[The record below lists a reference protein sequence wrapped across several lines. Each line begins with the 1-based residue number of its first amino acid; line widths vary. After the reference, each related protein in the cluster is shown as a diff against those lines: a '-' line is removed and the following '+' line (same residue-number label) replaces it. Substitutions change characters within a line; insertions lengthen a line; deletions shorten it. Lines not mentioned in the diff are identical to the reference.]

1 MLHPDQVPD
10 VLAVGLPPL
19 AERHVADAP
28 ARLHELLPADLGIG
42 LPRQPL
48 VFQKAV
54 DRPPV
59 HRLPADDVYL
69 RLADD
74 LRLGAIP
81 ALWLAVGR
89 GLLRRRLVHI
99 TLLRSNCRTR
109 PPNESS
115 LR

>member
-1 MLHPDQVPD
+1 MLHPDQIPD
-10 VLAVGLPPL
+10 VLAVGLAPL

-59 HRLPADDVYL
+59 HRLPPYDVYL

-74 LRLGAIP
+74 LRLGSDSP
-81 ALWLAVGR
+81 LWLAVRR
-89 GLLRRRLVHI
+89 GLGGCRLVHI
-99 TLLRSNCRTR
+99 TLLRSNCRIR